1 MADELRIHVRT
12 VDFHLGNLRR
22 KVKAQSLVALALVC
36 VEFKRLLK
44 PI

>member
-1 MADELRIHVRT
+1 MADTLKIHVRT

-22 KVKAQSLVALALVC
+22 KVKAQSLVSLALVC
-36 VEFKRLLK
+36 VQLRLK